1 MYLHRVHNMLI
12 LQISCTHL
20 QQKFNNMK
28 LIHNRATV
36 IWKTLNQLS
45 NQIQK
50 SSCIM
55 GKVYE

>member
-1 MYLHRVHNMLI
+1 MHLHRVHNMLI
-12 LQISCTHL
+12 LQVICIDL

-36 IWKTLNQLS
+36 ILKTLNQLS